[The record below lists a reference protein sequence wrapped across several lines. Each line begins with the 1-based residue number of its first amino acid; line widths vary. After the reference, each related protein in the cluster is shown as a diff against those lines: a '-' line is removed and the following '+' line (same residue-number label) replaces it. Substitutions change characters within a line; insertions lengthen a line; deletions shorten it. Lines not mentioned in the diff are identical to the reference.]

1 MTGHTK
7 SRKKKKHKHKNID
20 RSEDKSDTSHTP
32 PKSFKLPP
40 DAYSFIRHESHMSTF
55 MMQGSETVL
64 HSGGGGA
71 GIVGGGGGMVAGG
84 GLVAGGGVSAGQIL
98 QQQPVYASQGR
109 LQSHSVFHCA
119 SFSVAYIGGTHLVG
133 GGLQVLGD
141 KKKKVSN

>member
-64 HSGGGGA
+64 HSGGG
-71 GIVGGGGGMVAGG
+71 
-84 GLVAGGGVSAGQIL
+84 LVAGGGVSAGQIL